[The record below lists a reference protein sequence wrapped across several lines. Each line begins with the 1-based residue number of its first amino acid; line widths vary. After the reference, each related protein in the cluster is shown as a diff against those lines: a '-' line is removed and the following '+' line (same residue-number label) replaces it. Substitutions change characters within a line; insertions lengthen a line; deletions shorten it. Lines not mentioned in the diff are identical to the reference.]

1 MSVRVVVVDD
11 QALVQ
16 GGFAMFWVIRTSRL
30 GPRPGPGSRRHVVL
44 AAIAP
49 GSSNAEISEELF
61 IGEATVKSHVSS
73 IFTKLGLRDRA
84 QGVIFAYESGLAKA
98 GDHDIGH

>member
-1 MSVRVVVVDD
+1 MSVRVIVVDD

-44 AAIAP
+44 AAIAH

-61 IGEATVKSHVSS
+61 IGEATVTV
-73 IFTKLGLRDRA
+73 
-84 QGVIFAYESGLAKA
+84 
-98 GDHDIGH
+98 GH